1 MSTTARCAI
10 YRRMSQPFYIEWG
23 AIARLALVQAAIA
36 AVTVIPISTIPRLM
50 VEEIGLMA
58 LLPAGL
64 IGVHYTVQTSR
75 ARFGHGSDRSRRR
88 TPWILG
94 GVVLL
99 AVSGVGCALA
109 TRLMVASPVMGYMA
123 ALLAYAGVGVG
134 IGAAGTTLFA
144 LVSTTVAP
152 QRRAPAATTIFLTMI
167 LGLVLT
173 SKLAG
178 SALIPFS
185 YATLVGV
192 SLTVSLAA
200 LAVTGLA
207 LLGLEAGHAPSPAAA
222 DTAAPARFREAF
234 AEVWRDGRVRG
245 FTAFIFLSMFAY
257 NMQELVMEPF
267 SGAVFGLEPG
277 ASTRLS
283 GDHHAG
289 VFAGLIVVAVLGRL
303 AKGRPTALVAATVFG
318 CLASAAAL
326 AGLAAASVAAPDWP
340 LRPTILLYGLANGVF
355 AGGAIAAMFSLAADG
370 EGGREGTRIGI
381 WGTAQALGFGLGMVA
396 GAGLLDLTR
405 TLAADHL
412 AFASVFLAEGT
423 LFALASFVAIRVL
436 PVAPKTLEIRTV
448 RG

>member
-1 MSTTARCAI
+1 MRLYLGGMLKPQLA
-10 YRRMSQPFYIEWG
+10 EWVV
-23 AIARLALVQAAIA
+23 IVRLAAVQAAVA

-50 VEEIGLMA
+50 VEELGLLA

-64 IGVHYTVQTSR
+64 IGVHYAVQTSR

-94 GVVLL
+94 GLLLL
-99 AVSGVGCALA
+99 AVSGIGCALA
-109 TRLMVASPVMGYMA
+109 TRLMVASHVAGYLA

-167 LGLVLT
+167 LGLVVT

-178 SALIPFS
+178 SALMPFS
-185 YATLVGV
+185 YATLVSVSSVV
-192 SLTVSLAA
+192 SLVALAA
-200 LAVTGLA
+200 GTLAV
-207 LLGLEAGHAPSPAAA
+207 LGIERGRSEPPAAN
-222 DTAAPARFREAF
+222 PPRFRDAL
-234 AEVWRDGRVRG
+234 ADVWTDHRVRG
-245 FTAFIFLSMFAY
+245 FTVFVFLSMFAY

-289 VFAGLIVVAVLGRL
+289 VFAGLILMAIVGRL
-303 AKGRPTALVAATVFG
+303 ARGRPVALVTATVAG
-318 CLASAAAL
+318 CVASALALAS
-326 AGLAAASVAAPDWP
+326 LAAASLAAPDWP
-340 LRPTILLYGLANGVF
+340 LRPTILAYGLANGLF
-355 AGGAIAAMFSLAADG
+355 AGGAIAAMFSLAGDG
-370 EGGREGTRIGI
+370 AGGREGTRIGI

-396 GAGLLDLTR
+396 GAGLLDLAR
-405 TLAADHL
+405 ALIHDGP
-412 AFASVFLAEGT
+412 AFASVFLTEGI
-423 LFALASFVAIRVL
+423 LFAIAALVAMRVL
-436 PVAPKTLEIRTV
+436 HIAPKALAITAV